1 MKKFQALLWVLI
13 LVSCSSNQ
21 PISPTSEGPP
31 TFKASPTGTALPPTQ
46 TPEPASTSVPT
57 RTPVW
62 TPLPTFPPK
71 EGMETLESWIQGTF
85 DCLLPC
91 WGGIIPGKTHWQ
103 KTLQVLAQ
111 LSGFT
116 TVNISDNI
124 ICDFGKCNGVAWSL
138 YPETLAEGVFY
149 TKSPPDLVHLIHIK
163 LQNAGTQ
170 KTYLLGHI
178 GLPEIFS
185 SYGTPA
191 MILFFSQP
199 HLPAEKF
206 IELTLVY
213 PEKQFIIKYLKKAE
227 LSEGNVV
234 SCGQDTNIELIILD
248 NPEQLTSLYAIATAP
263 ETKELHLDAGRKSVE
278 EATGMTIDAF
288 YQTFNQRNAPCVS
301 TPINIWPR

>member
-1 MKKFQALLWVLI
+1 MKKLQVLLLLFI

-31 TFKASPTGTALPPTQ
+31 TFKASPTRTPLPPTQ
-46 TPEPASTSVPT
+46 TPEPTSTSVPT

-103 KTLQVLAQ
+103 KTIQVLGQ
-111 LSGFT
+111 LSGVAR
-116 TVNISDNI
+116 VNISDNI

-149 TKSPPDLVHLIHIK
+149 TESPPDLVHLIHIK

-178 GLPEIFS
+178 GLLEILS

-199 HLPAEKF
+199 SLPAEKF

-248 NPEQLTSLYAIATAP
+248 NPEQLASLYAIATAP
-263 ETKELHLDAGRKSVE
+263 ETKELHVDAGRKSVE

-288 YQTFNQRNAPCVS
+288 YQTFTQRNAPCVS
-301 TPINIWPR
+301 TPIKIWPR